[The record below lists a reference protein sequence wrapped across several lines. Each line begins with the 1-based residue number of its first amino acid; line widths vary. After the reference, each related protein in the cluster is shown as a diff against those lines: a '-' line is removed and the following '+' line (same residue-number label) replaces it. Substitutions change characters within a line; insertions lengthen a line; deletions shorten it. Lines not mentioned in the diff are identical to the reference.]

1 MLFSAAFAL
10 AANVRY
16 NHAGYDAALPK
27 SLVVESNADLS
38 GTAYSFADASGN
50 TVLSG
55 TFPPA
60 VYVSD
65 WALGPGFYRIDFSSV
80 TLPGTYT
87 LSFFENGS
95 ADSLN
100 VPVLEKA
107 LSDATLGP
115 VLSYFKNDRNTNSDL
130 AVAVYGSSATRDV
143 HGGWNDAS
151 GDVSKYLSHLSYA
164 NYLNPQQIP
173 LTVWALAFAS
183 ERMPLRVAA
192 VAGEGFA
199 RTEALYGADFLLR
212 MLDPEGFFYMT
223 VFDNWGAGSRYLCAF
238 SHSDGVKSSAYKTAF
253 REGGGMAIAALARAS
268 TLGASGDS
276 SSAAYYA
283 GAARA
288 FLHLQGK
295 QSAEACEY
303 CDDGKENIIDDYT
316 ALLAAVE
323 LYNASIVFE
332 GSANSSYLEAARLRA
347 TSLVNRLSD
356 DGYFFSDAAKSRP
369 FWHASDAGLPL
380 IALVRYLELEPELS
394 CSNKIAPL
402 AQKHLEWLVK
412 VTDVSTNPFG
422 YAKQV
427 YRTGDTLRTGYF
439 IPHDNESEYWWQGE
453 SARIASLAAAGVYA
467 ARSLGVSDSL
477 EAFAY
482 AADQLDWIL
491 GKNPYGVSFMEG
503 VGLKNP
509 PPYTGTLGKGMLKG
523 GIANGVTGKNTDG
536 SGIVWNNVSAAG
548 FSESW
553 QNWRWIEQWLPHS
566 TWYLMALA
574 ARYDET
580 SKTLSLPRK
589 GKKAPAFAVEVLSG
603 TLRISAN
610 RPLGEVEV
618 FGLDGRKVLRA
629 SAPQGEAVV
638 SLGTV
643 RAGVYFVR
651 AGTLGIRKIVLR

>member
-16 NHAGYDAALPK
+16 NYAGYDAALPK
-27 SLVVESNADLS
+27 SLVVESSADLS
-38 GTAYSFADASGN
+38 GTAYSFADASGKA
-50 TVLSG
+50 VLSG
-55 TFPPA
+55 TFPSA

-65 WALGPGFYRIDFSSV
+65 WALGLGFYRIDFSSV

-95 ADSLN
+95 AVSLT
-100 VPVLEKA
+100 VTVLEKA

-238 SHSDGVKSSAYKTAF
+238 SYSDGVKSSAYKTAF

-332 GSANSSYLEAARLRA
+332 GSANASYLEAARLRA

-394 CSNKIAPL
+394 YSNKIAPL

-412 VTDVSTNPFG
+412 VTDVSTNPYG

-427 YRTGDTLRTGYF
+427 YRTSDTLRTGYF

-477 EAFAY
+477 KAFAY
-482 AADQLDWIL
+482 ASDQLDWIL

-509 PPYTGTLGKGMLKG
+509 PDYTGTLGKGMLEG

-574 ARYDET
+574 ARYDEA

-589 GKKAPAFAVEVLSG
+589 GKKSPAFAVEVLSG
-603 TLRISAN
+603 TLRVSAN
-610 RPLGEVEV
+610 GPLGEVEV

-629 SAPQGEAVV
+629 SAPQSEAVV